1 MLFRAKKQRR
11 LETYAL
17 CDIVEALL
25 VDHDTFVKHNN
36 SFFVGI
42 AIYQEL
48 NSLNTGSSSSEGP
61 LWYFVIEIYFGEEHE
76 LY

>member
-61 LWYFVIEIYFGEEHE
+61 L
-76 LY
+76 